1 MFTSL
6 LKNRQELG
14 RMVKHCLD
22 FSFVFS
28 APLPAWENLF
38 SASGIFCGGRYHQP
52 GCTGI
57 FWPAEGTNQPIT
69 ISKKWKNLSSAL
81 CRKSTWVQ
89 APPWFSTSTW
99 GVGILASATDLKSQ
113 KGLYSS
119 LLLYIKFTS
128 IYVIL
133 RWGQELV
140 LIFSHL
146 YSKGPDINF
155 QQEWCD
161 WHINSIIY
169 SNWDLYFSKTM
180 INLWLHK
187 IDSIG
192 IKLNAIC

>member
-1 MFTSL
+1 
-6 LKNRQELG
+6 
-14 RMVKHCLD
+14 
-22 FSFVFS
+22 
-28 APLPAWENLF
+28 
-38 SASGIFCGGRYHQP
+38 
-52 GCTGI
+52 
-57 FWPAEGTNQPIT
+57 
-69 ISKKWKNLSSAL
+69 
-81 CRKSTWVQ
+81 
-89 APPWFSTSTW
+89 
-99 GVGILASATDLKSQ
+99 
-113 KGLYSS
+113 
-119 LLLYIKFTS
+119 
-128 IYVIL
+128 VIL